1 MHYHPN
7 YTYLPSI
14 ITPFHNHKQLKS
26 FFINNTLNL
35 TTSPPSKS
43 EHIPYNKNE
52 IKHYYITKLKSS
64 PTPSDFHSSILS
76 TLQSKSK
83 IKKRIID
90 SSSSSSFSSNNT
102 KEIQDEIIDMLIPQ
116 QTKYISIDDEYNAK
130 NIDKET
136 KKVLKSELIKASSKM
151 NAMNTVKGNKTKK
164 MTIARMRMSV
174 EYRVSNTES
183 KSENKK
189 PKKEGKLFG
198 SIHDL
203 NFVSKLYLSHQN
215 PILQINREAA
225 QVAMLKD
232 TKIMSNFLLDN
243 FKRIYQ

>member
-1 MHYHPN
+1 
-7 YTYLPSI
+7 
-14 ITPFHNHKQLKS
+14 
-26 FFINNTLNL
+26 
-35 TTSPPSKS
+35 
-43 EHIPYNKNE
+43 
-52 IKHYYITKLKSS
+52 
-64 PTPSDFHSSILS
+64 
-76 TLQSKSK
+76 
-83 IKKRIID
+83 
-90 SSSSSSFSSNNT
+90 
-102 KEIQDEIIDMLIPQ
+102 MLIPQ

-130 NIDKET
+130 NIDKE
-136 KKVLKSELIKASSKM
+136 
-151 NAMNTVKGNKTKK
+151 TKK

>member
-1 MHYHPN
+1 MHYHTN

-14 ITPFHNHKQLKS
+14 IAPLQNHKKIKS
-26 FFINNTLNL
+26 FIINNTLNL
-35 TTSPPSKS
+35 NTSQQSKS
-43 EHIPYNKNE
+43 E
-52 IKHYYITKLKSS
+52 IKHYYITKLKSY

-76 TLQSKSK
+76 TLQSKNK

-102 KEIQDEIIDMLIPQ
+102 KEIHDEIIDMLIPQ

-130 NIDKET
+130 NVDKET
-136 KKVLKSELIKASSKM
+136 KKVLKAELIKASSKM
-151 NAMNTVKGNKTKK
+151 NAMNNARKRKTKK

-183 KSENKK
+183 KNDNKK
-189 PKKEGKLFG
+189 PKKESKLFG

-232 TKIMSNFLLDN
+232 TKIMGSFLIDN
-243 FKRIYQ
+243 FNRIYQ

>member
-151 NAMNTVKGNKTKK
+151 NAMNTVKRNKTKK
-164 MTIARMRMSV
+164 
-174 EYRVSNTES
+174 
-183 KSENKK
+183 
-189 PKKEGKLFG
+189 
-198 SIHDL
+198 
-203 NFVSKLYLSHQN
+203 
-215 PILQINREAA
+215 
-225 QVAMLKD
+225 
-232 TKIMSNFLLDN
+232 
-243 FKRIYQ
+243 